1 MKKNHFPWISCF
13 SKIWKSKLF
22 MTMRITLFIFFVA
35 VTQIFAENIYS
46 QNTRLSLKFENMAIK
61 DALLQ
66 IEEKSEFYFMYDA
79 TKINVNQKVSLSV
92 ENGLITDI
100 LDRLFKSTTIN
111 YEINNRLIALS
122 EKSLSEMVPIDQANK
137 VSGKV
142 VNSSNESLPGV
153 TVQVKGTAAGTITD
167 TDGKFSISNVQSG
180 STLIFSFVGMKSTE
194 VVFKGQTN
202 IEVVMEEETIGL
214 DEVVAIGYGSVKRG
228 DVTSSI
234 ASVKSEN
241 FVKGAVKDAAQLIQ
255 GKVAGLT
262 ISMPSGDPTKGA
274 LIMLRGNASLLG
286 TSDPLVLVDGFPGS
300 LESVAPED
308 IESIDVLKDGSASA
322 IYGTRGTNGVII
334 ITTKTS
340 SNEMTPTIEY
350 SGYASS
356 ATVSRKLDFMNAS
369 QLREKWSQGY
379 KFTGANIE
387 DFGSDTDWL
396 DEITRSAIS
405 QVHNVIFRGGS
416 KTTNLTAS
424 LNYKDNQGIF
434 ILSDNKK
441 YTGRIDLNHSM
452 FNGKLVANIGTI
464 ISEQTYWTGGDG
476 YSFNNYVY
484 RQAIIRNPTEPVKNP
499 NGSWYERDVYFY
511 DNPVGYLKESDG
523 ENRYRNVRF
532 TASLTY
538 KPFEGFDIKGMV
550 TRKGDSN
557 IRGFYQ
563 TQNHVSTTKYGSN
576 GFASRGTDDYVGNY
590 TELTANYKKSIG
602 SHNFSVLGGYNYE
615 DNVNEGFWA
624 NNKYFPT
631 DAYTYNNLG
640 IGSGLPKGE
649 AGMGSYKNSDKLI
662 ALFSRVSYSF
672 ADKYLLMASIRREG
686 SSKFGADHKWG
697 NFPGVS
703 AGWRVTEESFMDGF
717 NWIENLK
724 LRAGFGVTGTNVL
737 DSYNSLSSLNYSEYF
752 FYNGQWVRK
761 LVPTRNANPDLRWEK
776 KEEIN
781 FGLDFDLFGGRVS
794 GAFDFYNRL
803 TKDALW
809 DYSVPTPPYLYG
821 TITAN
826 VGEIK
831 NQGFEALIN
840 VVPVK
845 TSEFTWNAGFT
856 FSTNKN
862 KLVSLSNDKF
872 QTTNDFF
879 YAGYTGEP
887 VQIETH
893 RIKIGGP
900 IGDFFGLKA
909 VDITHIGDEFGT
921 DNSDK
926 DHMEGVWVI
935 EKPDGT
941 RIKATD
947 SSLEDRQVL
956 GNGIPKYYASWNNNF
971 KYKNF
976 DLSINMRGA
985 FGYQILNFSRMFYEN
1000 PTIGYNTLN
1009 SAYNKVYGKLVL
1021 ADVQRF
1027 VSYYIEDGDYWKID
1041 NATLG
1046 YTFSLNNKNTFK
1058 NLRIYASGLNL
1069 LTITG
1074 YKGID
1079 PEVRQTGLDPGNDE
1093 RDKYPTTRTFT
1104 FGVNVTF

>member
-1 MKKNHFPWISCF
+1 
-13 SKIWKSKLF
+13 
-22 MTMRITLFIFFVA
+22 MRITILIFLVA
-35 VTQIFAENIYS
+35 ATQLIARNSYS
-46 QNTRLSLKFENMAIK
+46 QSVRLSLKLENVGIK
-61 DALLQ
+61 EALLQ
-66 IEEKSEFYFMYDA
+66 IEDKTEFYFMYDA
-79 TKINVNQKVSLSV
+79 TKVNVNQKVNV
-92 ENGLITDI
+92 AFENKLITDI
-100 LDRLFKSTTIN
+100 LDGLFKSTGIN

-122 EKSLSEMVPIDQANK
+122 EGSNTLSSQSVQ
-137 VSGKV
+137 SGKV
-142 VNSSNESLPGV
+142 TGQVISQLNEPLPGV
-153 TVQVKGTAAGTITD
+153 TVQVKGTTIGTITD
-167 TDGKFSISNVQSG
+167 ADGKFSLSGISPDA
-180 STLIFSFVGMKSTE
+180 TLVISFVGMKSQD
-194 VVFKGQTN
+194 VQVKGQSN
-202 IEVVMEEETIGL
+202 LKVVLEEETIGL
-214 DEVVAIGYGSVKRG
+214 DEVVAIGYGSVKKG
-228 DVTSSI
+228 SVTSSI
-234 ASVKSEN
+234 ASVKSDN
-241 FVKGAVKDAAQLIQ
+241 FVKGAAKDAAQLIQ
-255 GKVAGLT
+255 GKVAGLS

-274 LIMLRGNASLLG
+274 VIMLRGNASLLG
-286 TSDPLVLVDGFPGS
+286 TSDPLVLVDGVPGS

-334 ITTKTS
+334 ITTKAS

-350 SGYASS
+350 SGYLSS
-356 ATVSRKLDFMNAS
+356 ATVSKKLDFMNAS
-369 QLREKWSQGY
+369 QLREKWAQGY
-379 KFTGANIE
+379 KYTGANLQ

-396 DEITRSAIS
+396 GQITRNAVSH
-405 QVHNVIFRGGS
+405 VHNIIFRGGS

-424 LNYKDNQGIF
+424 LNYKNNQGIF

-441 YTGRIDLNHSM
+441 YTGRIDVSHSM

-484 RQAIIRNPTEPVKNP
+484 RQALIRNPTEPVKNAD
-499 NGSWYERDVYFY
+499 GSWYERDVYFY

-532 TASLTY
+532 TASLSY
-538 KPFEGFDIKGMV
+538 KPVEGLDIKGMV

-557 IRGFYQ
+557 IRGYYQ
-563 TQNHVSTTKYGSN
+563 TQKHVSNTKYSN
-576 GFASRGTDDYVGNY
+576 GGFASRGTDDYVGNL
-590 TELTANYKKSIG
+590 TELTANYKKIIG
-602 SHNFSVLGGYNYE
+602 EHNFAVLAGYNYE
-615 DNVNEGFWA
+615 DNMNEGFWA
-624 NNKYFPT
+624 NNRYFPT
-631 DAYTYNNLG
+631 DAYTYNNLE
-640 IGSGLPKGE
+640 IGSGLKKGE
-649 AGMGSYKNSDKLI
+649 AGMDSYKNSDKLI
-662 ALFSRVSYSF
+662 ALFSRVTYSF

-686 SSKFGADHKWG
+686 SSKFGENHKWG

-703 AGWRVTEESFMDGF
+703 AGWRITQEPFMKSLT
-717 NWIENLK
+717 WVSNLK
-724 LRAGFGVTGTNVL
+724 LRAGFGITGTNVL
-737 DSYNSLSSLNYSEYF
+737 DSYRSLSSLNYDEYF
-752 FYNGQWVRK
+752 YSNGQWVRK
-761 LVPTRNANPDLRWEK
+761 LIPTRNANPDLRWEK
-776 KEEIN
+776 KEEVNI
-781 FGLDFDLFGGRVS
+781 GIDFDLFNGRVS

-809 DYSVPTPPYLYG
+809 DYSVPTPPYLYN

-826 VGEIK
+826 VGQIK

-840 VVPVK
+840 VIPVK
-845 TSEFTWNAGFT
+845 TRDFTWNAGFT

-879 YAGYTGEP
+879 DRGYTGEP
-887 VQIETH
+887 IQISTH

-900 IGDFFGLKA
+900 IGDFYGLKS
-909 VDITHIGDEFGT
+909 VDIT
-921 DNSDK
+921 DK
-926 DHMEGVWVI
+926 GIWII

-941 RIKATD
+941 LIPATE
-947 SSLEDRQVL
+947 SSTNDRQVL

-1009 SAYNKVYGKLVL
+1009 SAYNKVYGKAVL
-1021 ADVQRF
+1021 SDVQRF
-1027 VSYYIEDGDYWKID
+1027 VSYYVEDGDYWKID

-1046 YTFSLNNKNTFK
+1046 YTFKLINKNIVK
-1058 NLRIYASGLNL
+1058 NLRVYASGINL

-1079 PEVRQTGLDPGNDE
+1079 PEVRQTGMDPGNDE

>member
-1 MKKNHFPWISCF
+1 MNNVKVLDVLNEIEKN
-13 SKIWKSKLF
+13 
-22 MTMRITLFIFFVA
+22 
-35 VTQIFAENIYS
+35 
-46 QNTRLSLKFENMAIK
+46 
-61 DALLQ
+61 
-66 IEEKSEFYFMYDA
+66 SEFYFFFAEKLVDVDRSVNISVKNGKIENILQSLFQNSDVTYKVVDRQIIL
-79 TKINVNQKVSLSV
+79 TKN
-92 ENGLITDI
+92 
-100 LDRLFKSTTIN
+100 KSQASNLTN
-111 YEINNRLIALS
+111 E
-122 EKSLSEMVPIDQANK
+122 EKS

-142 VNSSNESLPGV
+142 TDSSGVGIPGV
-153 TVQVKGTAAGTITD
+153 SIVIKGTTTGVITD
-167 TDGKFSISNVQSG
+167 LQGKFNFATVPSEA
-180 STLIFSFVGMKSTE
+180 TLIFSFVGMKSQE
-194 VVFKGQTN
+194 VDIKGQQYIT
-202 IEVVMEEETIGL
+202 IVLEEETIGL
-214 DEVVAIGYGSVKRG
+214 DEVVAIGYGSVKKG

-262 ISMPSGDPTKGA
+262 ISLPSGDPTKGA

-286 TSDPLVLVDGFPGS
+286 TSDPLVLVDGVPGS

-340 SNEMTPTIEY
+340 SNEMAPTIEY

-356 ATVSRKLDFMNAS
+356 AAVSRKLDFMNAD
-369 QLREKWSQGY
+369 QLRSKWSQGY
-379 KFTGANIE
+379 KFTGANIQ

-424 LNYKDNQGIF
+424 LNYKDNQGVF
-434 ILSDNKK
+434 IQSDNQK

-484 RQAIIRNPTEPVKNP
+484 RQAIIRNPTEPVKNT

-511 DNPVGYLKESDG
+511 DNPVAYLRESEG

-590 TELTANYKKSIG
+590 TELTGNYKKTIG
-602 SHNFSVLGGYNYE
+602 NHNFSLLGGYNYE

-662 ALFSRVSYSF
+662 AVFSRVSYSF
-672 ADKYLLMASIRREG
+672 ANKYLLMASIRREG
-686 SSKFGADHKWG
+686 SSKFGEDHKWG

-703 AGWRVTEESFMDGF
+703 AGWRVNEESFM
-717 NWIENLK
+717 NSIQWIDNLK

-737 DSYNSLSSLNYSEYF
+737 NSYNSLSSLNYGEYF

-781 FGLDFDLFGGRVS
+781 IGLDFDLFGGRVS

-803 TKDALW
+803 TKDALYNY
-809 DYSVPTPPYLYG
+809 DVPTPPYLYG
-821 TITAN
+821 QITAN
-826 VGEIK
+826 VARIK

-840 VVPVK
+840 VIPVK
-845 TSEFTWNAGFT
+845 TSEFIWNAGFT

-872 QTTNDFF
+872 QSSNDFF

-893 RIKIGGP
+893 RIKIGGS
-900 IGDFFGLKA
+900 IGDF
-909 VDITHIGDEFGT
+909 
-921 DNSDK
+921 
-926 DHMEGVWVI
+926 
-935 EKPDGT
+935 
-941 RIKATD
+941 
-947 SSLEDRQVL
+947 
-956 GNGIPKYYASWNNNF
+956 
-971 KYKNF
+971 
-976 DLSINMRGA
+976 
-985 FGYQILNFSRMFYEN
+985 
-1000 PTIGYNTLN
+1000 
-1009 SAYNKVYGKLVL
+1009 
-1021 ADVQRF
+1021 
-1027 VSYYIEDGDYWKID
+1027 
-1041 NATLG
+1041 
-1046 YTFSLNNKNTFK
+1046 
-1058 NLRIYASGLNL
+1058 
-1069 LTITG
+1069 
-1074 YKGID
+1074 
-1079 PEVRQTGLDPGNDE
+1079 
-1093 RDKYPTTRTFT
+1093 
-1104 FGVNVTF
+1104 

>member
-1 MKKNHFPWISCF
+1 
-13 SKIWKSKLF
+13 
-22 MTMRITLFIFFVA
+22 MRITLFIFFVA
-35 VTQIFAENIYS
+35 VTQIFAGNIYS
-46 QNTRLSLKFENMAIK
+46 QNVRLSLKLENVGIK

-79 TKINVNQKVSLSV
+79 TKVNVNQKVSLSV
-92 ENGLITDI
+92 DNGLITDI
-100 LDRLFKSTTIN
+100 LDRLFKSTSIN

-122 EKSLSEMVPIDQANK
+122 EKSFSEMVPADQANK
-137 VSGKV
+137 ASGKV
-142 VNSSNESLPGV
+142 VNQANESLPGV
-153 TVQVKGTAAGTITD
+153 TVQVKGTSTGTITD
-167 TDGKFSISNVQSG
+167 ADGRFSIANIQSG
-180 STLIFSFVGMKSTE
+180 STLVFSFVGMKPME
-194 VVFKGQTN
+194 VVFKGQSN
-202 IEVVMEEETIGL
+202 LNVVLEEETIGL
-214 DEVVAIGYGSVKRG
+214 DEVVAIGYGSVKKG
-228 DVTSSI
+228 SVTSSI

-262 ISMPSGDPTKGA
+262 ISLPSGDPTKGA
-274 LIMLRGNASLLG
+274 VIMLRGNASLLG
-286 TSDPLVLVDGFPGS
+286 TSDPLVLVDGVPGS

-308 IESIDVLKDGSASA
+308 IESVDVLKDGSASA

-340 SNEMTPTIEY
+340 GNEMAPSIEY
-350 SGYASS
+350 SAYASS

-369 QLREKWSQGY
+369 QLREKWNQGY
-379 KFTGANIE
+379 KFTGANLK

-396 DEITRSAIS
+396 DQITRNAIS

-416 KTTNLTAS
+416 KNTNLTAS
-424 LNYKDNQGIF
+424 LNYKDNEGIF
-434 ILSDNKK
+434 IKSDNQK
-441 YTGRIDLNHSM
+441 YTGRIDVNHSM
-452 FNGKLVANIGTI
+452 FDGKLVANIGTI
-464 ISEQTYWTGGDG
+464 VSEQKYWTGGDG

-484 RQAIIRNPTEPVKNP
+484 RQAIIRNPTEPVKDT
-499 NGSWYERDVYFY
+499 NGKWYERDVYFY
-511 DNPVGYLKESDG
+511 DNPVGYIEESVG

-532 TASLTY
+532 NASLTFT
-538 KPFEGFDIKGMV
+538 PIQDLSIKGLV

-563 TQNHVSTTKYGSN
+563 TKNHVSNVKYSSG

-590 TELTANYKKSIG
+590 TELTANYKKTIG
-602 SHNFSVLGGYNYE
+602 SHNFSALIGYNYE
-615 DNVNEGFWA
+615 DNMNEGFWA

-631 DAYTYNNLG
+631 DGYTYNNLE

-649 AGMGSYKNSDKLI
+649 AGMDSYKNTDKLV
-662 ALFSRVSYSF
+662 AFFSRVTYSYR
-672 ADKYLLMASIRREG
+672 DKYLLMASIRHEG
-686 SSKFGADHKWG
+686 SSKFGEDHKWG

-703 AGWRVTEESFMDGF
+703 GGWRITEEPFMKGIGWV
-717 NWIENLK
+717 NNLK
-724 LRAGFGVTGTNVL
+724 LRAGFGITGINVA
-737 DSYNSLSSLNYSEYF
+737 DSYNSMSSLDYSDYF
-752 FYNGQWVRK
+752 FYDGQWVRK
-761 LVPTRNANPDLRWEK
+761 LVPVRNDNPDLRWEK

-781 FGLDFDLFGGRVS
+781 IGLDFDLFKGRVT
-794 GAFDFYNRL
+794 GALDFYNRL

-809 DYSVPTPPYLYG
+809 NYSVPTPPYLYG
-821 TITAN
+821 TIMAN

-840 VVPVK
+840 VIPVK
-845 TSEFTWNAGFT
+845 TSNFTWNAGFT

-872 QTTNDFF
+872 QTTSDFF
-879 YAGYTGEP
+879 DAGYTGEP
-887 VQIETH
+887 IQISTH

-900 IGDFFGLKA
+900 IGDFYGLKA
-909 VDITHIGDEFGT
+909 VDITDDGI
-921 DNSDK
+921 
-926 DHMEGVWVI
+926 WII

-941 RIKATD
+941 RIPATE
-947 SSLEDRQVL
+947 SSTDDRQVL
-956 GNGIPKYYASWNNNF
+956 GNGIPKYYASWNNSF

-1009 SAYNKVYGKLVL
+1009 SAFDKVYGKAVL
-1021 ADVQRF
+1021 TDVQRY
-1027 VSYYIEDGDYWKID
+1027 VSYYVENGDYWKID

-1046 YTFSLNNKNTFK
+1046 YTFKLNNKNIVK
-1058 NLRIYASGLNL
+1058 NLRVYGSGINL

-1079 PEVRQTGLDPGNDE
+1079 PEVKQTGMDPGNDE

>member
-1 MKKNHFPWISCF
+1 MKKNHFSEVSCF
-13 SKIWKSKLF
+13 SKIWKSKFF

-35 VTQIFAENIYS
+35 VTQIFAGNIYS
-46 QNTRLSLKFENMAIK
+46 QNVRLSLKLENVGIK

-79 TKINVNQKVSLSV
+79 TKVNVNQKISLSV
-92 ENGLITDI
+92 DNGLITDI
-100 LDRLFKSTTIN
+100 LDRLFNSTGIN

-122 EKSLSEMVPIDQANK
+122 EKSSVEMSSSDQANK
-137 VSGKV
+137 VTGKV
-142 VNSSNESLPGV
+142 VSQSNDPLPGV
-153 TVQVKGTAAGTITD
+153 TVQVKGTSTGVITD
-167 TDGKFSISNVQSG
+167 FDGKFNLTNVS
-180 STLIFSFVGMKSTE
+180 SDATLIFSFVGMKTQE
-194 VVFKGQTN
+194 IKVGNKTTIN
-202 IEVVMEEETIGL
+202 ITLEEESIGI
-214 DEVVAIGYGSVKRG
+214 DEVVAIGYGSVKKG
-228 DVTSSI
+228 SVTSSI

-262 ISMPSGDPTKGA
+262 ISLPSGDPTKGA
-274 LIMLRGNASLLG
+274 VIMLRGNASLLG
-286 TSDPLVLVDGFPGS
+286 TSDPLVLVDGVPGS

-308 IESIDVLKDGSASA
+308 IESVDVLKDGSASA

-340 SNEMTPTIEY
+340 GNEMEPTIEY
-350 SGYASS
+350 SAYASS
-356 ATVSRKLDFMNAS
+356 ATVSRKLDFMNAT

-379 KFTGANIE
+379 KFTGANLK

-396 DEITRSAIS
+396 DQITRNAIS

-416 KTTNLTAS
+416 KNTNLTAS
-424 LNYKDNQGIF
+424 LNYKDNEGIF
-434 ILSDNKK
+434 IKSDNQK
-441 YTGRIDLNHSM
+441 YTGRIDVNHSM

-464 ISEQTYWTGGDG
+464 VSEQKYWTGGDG

-484 RQAIIRNPTEPVKNP
+484 RQAIIRNPTEPVKDA
-499 NGSWYERDVYFY
+499 NGKWYERDVYFY
-511 DNPVGYLKESDG
+511 DNPVGYIEESIG

-532 TASLTY
+532 NASLTFTPI
-538 KPFEGFDIKGMV
+538 KDLSIKGLV

-563 TQNHVSTTKYGSN
+563 TKNHVSNTKYSAG

-590 TELTANYKKSIG
+590 TELTANYKKTIE
-602 SHNFSVLGGYNYE
+602 SHNFSALVGYNYE
-615 DNVNEGFWA
+615 DNMNEGFWA

-631 DAYTYNNLG
+631 DGYTYNNLE

-649 AGMGSYKNSDKLI
+649 AAMDSYKNTDKLV
-662 ALFSRVSYSF
+662 AFFSRVTYSYR
-672 ADKYLLMASIRREG
+672 DKYLLMASIRHEG
-686 SSKFGADHKWG
+686 SSKFGEDHKWG

-703 AGWRVTEESFMDGF
+703 AGWRITEENFMKSVGWV
-717 NWIENLK
+717 NNLK
-724 LRAGFGVTGTNVL
+724 LRAGFGITGINVA
-737 DSYNSLSSLNYSEYF
+737 DSYNSMSSLDYSDYF
-752 FYNGQWVRK
+752 FYDGKWVRK
-761 LVPTRNANPDLRWEK
+761 LVPVRNDNPDLRWEK

-781 FGLDFDLFGGRVS
+781 IGLDFDLFKGRVT
-794 GAFDFYNRL
+794 GALDFYNRL

-809 DYSVPTPPYLYG
+809 NYSVPTPPYLYG
-821 TITAN
+821 TIMAN

-840 VVPVK
+840 VIPVK
-845 TSEFTWNAGFT
+845 TADFTWNAGFT

-872 QTTNDFF
+872 QTTSDFF
-879 YAGYTGEP
+879 DAGYTGEP
-887 VQIETH
+887 IQISTH

-900 IGDFFGLKA
+900 IGDFYGLRS
-909 VDITHIGDEFGT
+909 VDITDDGI
-921 DNSDK
+921 
-926 DHMEGVWVI
+926 WII

-941 RIKATD
+941 RIPATD
-947 SSLEDRQVL
+947 SSTDDRQVL
-956 GNGIPKYYASWNNNF
+956 GNGIPKYYASWNNSF

-1009 SAYNKVYGKLVL
+1009 SAFDKVYGKAVL
-1021 ADVQRF
+1021 TDVQRY
-1027 VSYYIEDGDYWKID
+1027 VSYYVEDGDYWKID

-1046 YTFSLNNKNTFK
+1046 YTVKLNNRNTIK
-1058 NLRIYASGLNL
+1058 NLRFYASGMNL

-1079 PEVRQTGLDPGNDE
+1079 PEVKQTGMDPGNDE
-1093 RDKYPTTRTFT
+1093 RDKYPTTKTFT

>member
-1 MKKNHFPWISCF
+1 MKKKHFFKISSFCEIWE
-13 SKIWKSKLF
+13 SKFF

-35 VTQIFAENIYS
+35 VTQIFAGNIYS
-46 QNTRLSLKFENMAIK
+46 QNTRLSLKLENVGIK

-79 TKINVNQKVSLSV
+79 SKINVNQKVSLLV

-100 LDRLFKSTTIN
+100 LDRLFKSTSIN

-122 EKSLSEMVPIDQANK
+122 DKSLPGMAPTDQANK

-142 VNSSNESLPGV
+142 VNLVNEPLPGV
-153 TVQVKGTAAGTITD
+153 TIQIKGTTTGSITD
-167 TDGKFSISNVQSG
+167 IDGNFSISNVPSG
-180 STLIFSFVGMKSTE
+180 STLVFSFVGMKPME
-194 VVFKGQTN
+194 VVFKNQAN
-202 IEVVMEEETIGL
+202 LNVVLEEETIGL
-214 DEVVAIGYGSVKRG
+214 DEVVAIGYGSVKKG
-228 DVTSSI
+228 SVTSSI

-262 ISMPSGDPTKGA
+262 ISLPSGDPTKGA
-274 LIMLRGNASLLG
+274 VIMLRGNSSLLG
-286 TSDPLVLVDGFPGS
+286 TSDPLVLVDGVPGS

-308 IESIDVLKDGSASA
+308 IESVDVLKDGSSSA

-340 SNEMTPTIEY
+340 GNEMAPTIEY

-356 ATVSRKLDFMNAS
+356 ATVSRKLDFMNAT

-379 KFTGANIE
+379 TYTGANLQ

-396 DEITRSAIS
+396 HEITRNAIS
-405 QVHNVIFRGGS
+405 QNHNLIFRGGS
-416 KTTNLTAS
+416 KNTNLTAS
-424 LNYKDNQGIF
+424 LNYKKDQGVF
-434 ILSDNKK
+434 IQSDNKK
-441 YTGRIDLNHSM
+441 YTGRIDVNHTM
-452 FNGKLVANIGTI
+452 FNGKLVANIGTL

-484 RQAIIRNPTEPVKNP
+484 RQALIRNPTEPVKNE
-499 NGSWYERDVYFY
+499 NGSWFERDVYFY

-538 KPFEGFDIKGMV
+538 KPVAGLDIKGMV
-550 TRKGDSN
+550 TRIGDSN

-563 TQNHVSTTKYGSN
+563 TQNHISTTKYGSN

-590 TELTANYKKSIG
+590 SELSANYKKVIG
-602 SHNFSVLGGYNYE
+602 QHNISALLGYNYE
-615 DNVNEGFWA
+615 DNTNEGFWA

-649 AGMGSYKNSDKLI
+649 AGMSSYKNSDKLI
-662 ALFSRVSYSF
+662 ALFSRVSYSY

-686 SSKFGADHKWG
+686 SSKFGADNKWG
-697 NFPGVS
+697 YFPGVS
-703 AGWRVTEESFMDGF
+703 AGWRIKEEPFMESFG
-717 NWIENLK
+717 WIKNLK
-724 LRAGFGVTGTNVL
+724 LRAGYGVTGTNVL
-737 DSYNSLSSLNYSEYF
+737 DSYKSLSSLSYDEYF
-752 FYNGQWVRK
+752 YSNGQWVRK
-761 LVPTRNANPDLRWEK
+761 LIPTRNANPDLKWEM
-776 KEEIN
+776 KEEVNI
-781 FGLDFDLFGGRVS
+781 GLDFDLFEGRVN

-809 DYSVPTPPYLYG
+809 DYSVPTPPYLYN

-826 VGEIK
+826 VGRIK

-840 VVPVK
+840 IIPVK
-845 TSEFTWNAGFT
+845 ANDFTWNAGLT
-856 FSTNKN
+856 FSTNRN

-887 VQIETH
+887 IAIETH
-893 RIKIGGP
+893 RIQIGGP
-900 IGDFFGLKA
+900 IGSFYGLKS
-909 VDITHIGDEFGT
+909 VDVTHKGDEFGT
-921 DNSDK
+921 DGSQENP
-926 DHMEGVWVI
+926 EGIWII
-935 EKPDGT
+935 ERPDGT

-947 SSLEDRQVL
+947 SSTEDRQVL

-1000 PTIGYNTLN
+1000 PTIAYNTLN
-1009 SAYNKVYGKLVL
+1009 SAYDKVYGKVVL
-1021 ADVQRF
+1021 SDVQRL
-1027 VSYYIEDGDYWKID
+1027 VSYYVEDGDYWKID

-1046 YTFSLNNKNTFK
+1046 YTFKLNNKNTVK
-1058 NLRIYASGLNL
+1058 NLRVYASGLNL
-1069 LTITG
+1069 MTITG

-1079 PEVRQTGLDPGNDE
+1079 PEVKQTGLDPGNDE

>member
-1 MKKNHFPWISCF
+1 MRLSIFF
-13 SKIWKSKLF
+13 SF
-22 MTMRITLFIFFVA
+22 LFIA
-35 VTQIFAENIYS
+35 QSWATSSYS
-46 QNTRLSLKFENMAIK
+46 QQTRLSLNMNNVK
-61 DALLQ
+61 VLDVLNE
-66 IEEKSEFYFMYDA
+66 IEKSSEFYFFFAEKLVD
-79 TKINVNQKVSLSV
+79 VDRSVSISV
-92 ENGLITDI
+92 KNGRIEDI
-100 LDRLFKSTTIN
+100 LQRLFQNSDVTYRVVDRQIILTKNKSQITQLTDQ
-111 YEINNRLIALS
+111 
-122 EKSLSEMVPIDQANK
+122 EKAI
-137 VSGKV
+137 SGKV
-142 VNSSNESLPGV
+142 TDSSGEGIPGV
-153 TVQVKGTAAGTITD
+153 SVVIKGTTTGAITD
-167 TDGKFSISNVQSG
+167 LEGKFQFTSVPSG
-180 STLIFSFVGMKSTE
+180 ATLIFSFVGMKSQE
-194 VVFKGQTN
+194 IVIKNQQNINVVL
-202 IEVVMEEETIGL
+202 EEETIGIE
-214 DEVVAIGYGSVKRG
+214 EVVAIGYGSVKRG

-262 ISMPSGDPTKGA
+262 ISLPSGDPTKGA

-286 TSDPLVLVDGFPGS
+286 TSDPLVLVDGIPGS

-308 IESIDVLKDGSASA
+308 IETIDVLKDGSASA

-356 ATVSRKLDFMNAS
+356 ATVSRRLDFMNAS

-379 KFTGANIE
+379 KFTGANLE
-387 DFGSDTDWL
+387 DFGSETDWL

-434 ILSDNKK
+434 IQSDNQK

-464 ISEQTYWTGGDG
+464 ISEQKFWTGGDG

-511 DNPVGYLKESDG
+511 DNPVAYLKESEG

-532 TASLTY
+532 SASLTY

-590 TELTANYKKSIG
+590 TELTANYRKTIG
-602 SHNFSVLGGYNYE
+602 SHSFSVLGGYNYE
-615 DNVNEGFWA
+615 DNVNQGFWA

-631 DAYTYNNLG
+631 DAYSYNNLG
-640 IGSGLPKGE
+640 IGTGLPKGD
-649 AGMGSYKNSDKLI
+649 AGMGSFKNSDKLI
-662 ALFSRVSYSF
+662 AVFSRVSYSF

-686 SSKFGADHKWG
+686 SSKFGENHKWG

-703 AGWRVTEESFMDGF
+703 AGWRVTEESFMDSF
-717 NWIENLK
+717 DWIKNLK

-737 DSYNSLSSLNYSEYF
+737 DSYKSLSSLSYDEYF

-761 LVPTRNANPDLRWEK
+761 LIPTRNANTDLRWEK

-781 FGLDFDLFGGRVS
+781 IGLDFDLFGGRVS

-803 TKDALW
+803 TKDAL
-809 DYSVPTPPYLYG
+809 YNYEVPTPPYLYG
-821 TITAN
+821 QITAN
-826 VGEIK
+826 VARIK

-840 VVPVK
+840 VIPVK
-845 TSEFTWNAGFT
+845 TSNFTWNAGFT

-887 VQIETH
+887 IQIVTH

-900 IGDFFGLKA
+900 IGDFYGLKA

-926 DHMEGVWVI
+926 DHMEGVWII

-941 RIKATD
+941 RIPATK

-956 GNGIPKYYASWNNNF
+956 GNGIPKFYASWNNNF

-976 DLSINMRGA
+976 DLSVNMRGA

-1009 SAYNKVYGKLVL
+1009 SAYDKVYGKLVL
-1021 ADVQRF
+1021 KDVQRF
-1027 VSYYIEDGDYWKID
+1027 VSYYVEDGDYWKID

-1046 YTFSLNNKNTFK
+1046 YTFSLNNRNTFK

-1069 LTITG
+1069 MTITG